1 MRQILL
7 LTLILVT
14 AAAYAQSIDKAVLA
28 SAGKTAE
35 AHMIMQYTV
44 GETCIATHIKY
55 DYTLGEGFQRV
66 VDEGVLPEET
76 DTDTTIMELMS
87 VADMD
92 VNIFPNPASDFIN
105 IQTATTHAF
114 ELYIYGSDGA
124 LLYETRLTAS
134 CATIPLVHLPAGILF
149 MQLSDLE
156 THTYQLFQ
164 LIHI

>member
-14 AAAYAQSIDKAVLA
+14 AATHAQSIDKAVLA

-66 VDEGVLPEET
+66 VDEDVLPDIT

-87 VADMD
+87 VADME
-92 VNIFPNPASDFIN
+92 VNIFPNPASELLH
-105 IQTATTHAF
+105 IQTATAHDF
-114 ELYIYGSDGA
+114 ELHVYGSDGA
-124 LLYETRLTAS
+124 LLYETKLGAS
-134 CATIPLVHLPAGILF
+134 YTTISLVNLPAGILF
-149 MQLSDLE
+149 IQLSDVE
-156 THTYQLFQ
+156 THTYQQFQ
-164 LIHI
+164 IIHI